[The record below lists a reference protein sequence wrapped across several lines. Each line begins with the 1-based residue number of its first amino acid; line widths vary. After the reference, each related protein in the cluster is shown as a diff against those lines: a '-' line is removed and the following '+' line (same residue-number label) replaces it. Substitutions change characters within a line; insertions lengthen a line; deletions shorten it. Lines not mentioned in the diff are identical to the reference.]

1 MERRIRDVD
10 WSKTPL
16 GPEEWW
22 PASLKT
28 AVRIMLD
35 SRYPMFVWWGDR
47 LINIYNDA
55 YAPVLGDRHPEALG
69 RPAREIW
76 SEIWDTV
83 GPQSELVMRER
94 RSTWNEELQFVMER
108 NGFPEEAFFTYSYS
122 PIPGD
127 DGGVGGLF
135 CACTEETQR
144 VLGRRRLRLLRALA
158 ERAAEA
164 KSIDEACEIAAAT
177 LADNPN
183 DIPFALLYLLEPDG
197 ARARL
202 ACASGLT
209 LPHPASPPT
218 VELGGDGDPWEFA
231 RVARAGEAV
240 LVDALAA
247 RFGPLPGGV
256 WPEAPNHAIVLPM
269 LKGSESARPAGFV
282 VAGISP
288 RLPFHDDYRGFM
300 GLVAGQIGAAVANAR
315 AYEEERR
322 RAEALARLDE
332 AKTAFFSNVSHE
344 FRTPLTLMLGPV
356 EDILDRPAGEV
367 TPEIRRLLELAQRNG
382 SRLLRLVNT
391 LLDFARIEAGRA
403 RATYRPTPLGM
414 LTTDLASLFRSA
426 VERAGLRLTVD
437 CPEPP
442 EPVFVDRDMWEKIV
456 LNLLSNAFKFTL
468 NGEISLEL
476 RSSPGTVELSVRD
489 TGTGIPPEEMPRLFE
504 RFHRVRGARGRT
516 HEGSGI
522 GLALVQELVKLHGG
536 EVRAESR
543 VGHGTT
549 FRVSLP
555 LGSAHLPP
563 DQIEVE
569 AVSAS
574 PQRSAQVFIEEAL
587 RWLPDDESRPAAEG
601 LELSQGMEP
610 LDDTTS
616 TRRARVL
623 VADDNADMRQYVSR
637 LLGGRYRVE
646 AAANGVEALELA
658 RRKAPDLILADVMM
672 PRLDGFGLLQELRS
686 NPGTRDLPIILLSAR
701 AGEESRI
708 EGLEAG
714 ADDYLVKPFAA
725 KELLARVAAHI
736 QIARIRRESA
746 REQQRLRADAEAAK
760 GRLEDADRRKDEF
773 LATLAHELRNPLAPL
788 SSGLQIMKLIGNDGE
803 AFERSRAMME
813 RQLDQLVRLV
823 DDLLDVSRISRGKI
837 ELRRETVDLAT
848 VIRQAV
854 ETSLPLIQG
863 NGHTLHVQI
872 PSSGVHLHADVTRLS
887 QVFSNLLN
895 NAATHSEREGRISVV
910 GETLGDEVV
919 VRVRDTGL
927 GIAPEALPGIFEMFT
942 QGDSP
947 AERSHRG
954 LGIGLSLVKA
964 LVEMHGGSVRARS
977 EGRGMGSEFEVRLP
991 LAQAETAETPARN
1004 RQSAV
1009 PAAPRRILVVDDSR
1023 DAASGLASLLGLMGN
1038 DTRAA
1043 YGGVEALEVGAAFRP
1058 HVVVLDIGMPKLNG
1072 YEAARRIR
1080 QKPWG
1085 RDVVLVALTGWGQE
1099 EDRRRAREAGFQ
1111 LHVVKPATPASIEKM
1126 LASLPALGV

>member
-1 MERRIRDVD
+1 MSDGIGTASLPPTSALRPEAGEMERRIRDVD

-69 RPAREIW
+69 RPAREVW

-247 RFGPLPGGV
+247 RFGRLPGGV
-256 WPEAPNHAIVLPM
+256 WPESPNHAIVLPM

-367 TPEIRRLLELAQRNG
+367 TPEVRRLLELARRNG

-391 LLDFARIEAGRA
+391 LLEFARIEAGRA
-403 RATYRPTPLGM
+403 RATYRPTPLGI

-426 VERAGLRLTVD
+426 VERARLR
-437 CPEPP
+437 
-442 EPVFVDRDMWEKIV
+442 
-456 LNLLSNAFKFTL
+456 
-468 NGEISLEL
+468 
-476 RSSPGTVELSVRD
+476 
-489 TGTGIPPEEMPRLFE
+489 TGTG
-504 RFHRVRGARGRT
+504 AC
-516 HEGSGI
+516 
-522 GLALVQELVKLHGG
+522 
-536 EVRAESR
+536 
-543 VGHGTT
+543 
-549 FRVSLP
+549 
-555 LGSAHLPP
+555 
-563 DQIEVE
+563 
-569 AVSAS
+569 
-574 PQRSAQVFIEEAL
+574 RSA
-587 RWLPDDESRPAAEG
+587 
-601 LELSQGMEP
+601 
-610 LDDTTS
+610 
-616 TRRARVL
+616 RR
-623 VADDNADMRQYVSR
+623 N
-637 LLGGRYRVE
+637 
-646 AAANGVEALELA
+646 
-658 RRKAPDLILADVMM
+658 
-672 PRLDGFGLLQELRS
+672 
-686 NPGTRDLPIILLSAR
+686 
-701 AGEESRI
+701 
-708 EGLEAG
+708 
-714 ADDYLVKPFAA
+714 
-725 KELLARVAAHI
+725 
-736 QIARIRRESA
+736 
-746 REQQRLRADAEAAK
+746 
-760 GRLEDADRRKDEF
+760 
-773 LATLAHELRNPLAPL
+773 
-788 SSGLQIMKLIGNDGE
+788 
-803 AFERSRAMME
+803 RSR
-813 RQLDQLVRLV
+813 QD
-823 DDLLDVSRISRGKI
+823 
-837 ELRRETVDLAT
+837 
-848 VIRQAV
+848 
-854 ETSLPLIQG
+854 
-863 NGHTLHVQI
+863 
-872 PSSGVHLHADVTRLS
+872 
-887 QVFSNLLN
+887 
-895 NAATHSEREGRISVV
+895 
-910 GETLGDEVV
+910 
-919 VRVRDTGL
+919 
-927 GIAPEALPGIFEMFT
+927 GIL
-942 QGDSP
+942 Q
-947 AERSHRG
+947 
-954 LGIGLSLVKA
+954 
-964 LVEMHGGSVRARS
+964 
-977 EGRGMGSEFEVRLP
+977 
-991 LAQAETAETPARN
+991 
-1004 RQSAV
+1004 
-1009 PAAPRRILVVDDSR
+1009 
-1023 DAASGLASLLGLMGN
+1023 
-1038 DTRAA
+1038 
-1043 YGGVEALEVGAAFRP
+1043 
-1058 HVVVLDIGMPKLNG
+1058 
-1072 YEAARRIR
+1072 
-1080 QKPWG
+1080 
-1085 RDVVLVALTGWGQE
+1085 
-1099 EDRRRAREAGFQ
+1099 
-1111 LHVVKPATPASIEKM
+1111 
-1126 LASLPALGV
+1126 